1 MERETVPLT
10 QANNHHGA
18 GPILAPVMRASTAGS
33 EQFEDFVRFILNLNQ
48 GQQTTKRSIPGIIIK
63 ELLMLHWFEKN
74 QALSIEDVKK
84 ALPIAP
90 KLINRLFAYFLRCGA
105 HRVVGDQLLP
115 TTHQIEKI
123 RNILIASDARFT
135 STDDHFGLRV
145 KDPLFSTSIQYSL
158 MHLPFEGKLSGQY
171 TRADLILW
179 KSFFRRPKFCLSSQ
193 DIATEARIPKSTL
206 STLLETAR
214 TLGFVTQQE
223 DPSDCRIVRWRL
235 NPLHSTFRLKET
247 LLRKQFFYDT

>member
-18 GPILAPVMRASTAGS
+18 GPILEPVMRASTAGS

-48 GQQTTKRSIPGIIIK
+48 GQKTTKRSIPGIVIK
-63 ELLMLHWFEKN
+63 ELLALHWFEKN
-74 QALSIEDVKK
+74 QALSIDDVKK

-123 RNILIASDARFT
+123 RNTLIASDARFT

-145 KDPLFSTSIQYSL
+145 KDPLFSTVNQYRSCY
-158 MHLPFEGKLSGQY
+158 H
-171 TRADLILW
+171 
-179 KSFFRRPKFCLSSQ
+179 
-193 DIATEARIPKSTL
+193 
-206 STLLETAR
+206 
-214 TLGFVTQQE
+214 
-223 DPSDCRIVRWRL
+223 
-235 NPLHSTFRLKET
+235 
-247 LLRKQFFYDT
+247 